1 MTKLTFLRSIEESYF
16 RQRSR
21 ISWLKEGDQNTNFFH
36 RLTQVRN
43 SNNYIRSFL
52 LANGE
57 SVSDPIAMG
66 QIAISHFKNILAPLN
81 PPISTSTPL
90 WFQELSDYRF
100 PLELLGSVSSYPEP
114 EEITSMLFKL
124 NSNKSPG
131 PDGLT
136 PGFFKAAWPVVG
148 PDVLAGIRSF
158 FRFGHMPPA
167 LNSTILSLVPKHSGA
182 SAVGDFRPISCC
194 NTIDKLISKLL
205 VRRLKPL
212 LPTMILPNQT
222 AFVQGRLLVEN
233 TLLASEIVH
242 GYHRDKSPSRITIK
256 VDIAKAFDTIN
267 WSFIFNC
274 LQGMSL
280 PSQLIH
286 WVHACVTSPSF
297 MIGFNGTVQGFFK
310 SNRGLR
316 QGDPLSPYLFVI
328 AMNCLSLLLDKAAEE
343 GKFGYHYACRDT
355 KLTHL
360 CFADDLL
367 IFCDGSLQSV
377 KNVLEVLESF
387 KQLSG
392 LSVSISKTCFFSSG
406 VHQPEID

>member
-16 RQRSR
+16 RQRYR
-21 ISWLKEGDQNTNFFH
+21 ISWLKEGDQNTIFFH

-100 PLELLGSVSSYPEP
+100 PLELLGSLSSYPEP
-114 EEITSMLFKL
+114 EEITSVLFKL

-182 SAVGDFRPISCC
+182 SAVGDFRPI
-194 NTIDKLISKLL
+194 
-205 VRRLKPL
+205 
-212 LPTMILPNQT
+212 
-222 AFVQGRLLVEN
+222 
-233 TLLASEIVH
+233 
-242 GYHRDKSPSRITIK
+242 
-256 VDIAKAFDTIN
+256 
-267 WSFIFNC
+267 
-274 LQGMSL
+274 
-280 PSQLIH
+280 
-286 WVHACVTSPSF
+286 
-297 MIGFNGTVQGFFK
+297 
-310 SNRGLR
+310 
-316 QGDPLSPYLFVI
+316 
-328 AMNCLSLLLDKAAEE
+328 
-343 GKFGYHYACRDT
+343 
-355 KLTHL
+355 
-360 CFADDLL
+360 
-367 IFCDGSLQSV
+367 
-377 KNVLEVLESF
+377 
-387 KQLSG
+387 
-392 LSVSISKTCFFSSG
+392 
-406 VHQPEID
+406 